1 MSSKVYFERHIIVAV
16 LEVLEERRLI
26 MSQLCAL
33 AVMMANGNLGCSSRN
48 RAKRLSKVTIPL
60 YSALVGPQ

>member
-1 MSSKVYFERHIIVAV
+1 M
-16 LEVLEERRLI
+16 EVLEDRRLI

-48 RAKRLSKVTIPL
+48 RARRLSKVTIPL
-60 YSALVGPQ
+60 YSALVGPQRGIASSFSTAVQKGR